1 MDISS
6 VSARDL
12 LPLLADLWLLSP
24 SCQPY
29 TTINPFAKG
38 SADPRG
44 KSFIHLIEDV
54 LPELVSLEQ
63 QPRYLLIENVAG
75 FEVPSMITL
84 NRFINNILPY
94 PELHCKTIL
103 TVDSEIT
110 GLQHT
115 RTAFNTPS
123 IRYPQLSFAILSAC
137 QNGATG
143 VYVSSGI

>member
-29 TTINPFAKG
+29 TTINPSAKG

-54 LPELVSLEQ
+54 LPELVSLKQ
-63 QPRYLLIENVAG
+63 QPRYLFIENVAG

-94 PELHCKTIL
+94 PELYYKTIL

-110 GLQHT
+110 GLQYI

-123 IRYPQLSFAILSAC
+123 IRYPQLSSAILSAR

-143 VYVSSGI
+143 VYVSSDI